1 MPVAMSVKV
10 HITYLYLH
18 IMDITSHI
26 SVLLI
31 VKCCG
36 GMPAINTVMSKME
49 LNGGQALAMEYS
61 YLTD

>member
-26 SVLLI
+26 SFLLI

-36 GMPAINTVMSKME
+36 GMPAINTVMSKIN
-49 LNGGQALAMEYS
+49 LNGGQAL
-61 YLTD
+61 

>member
-18 IMDITSHI
+18 KKDITSHI

-49 LNGGQALAMEYS
+49 LNGGQALSMEYS
-61 YLTD
+61 HLTY

>member
-1 MPVAMSVKV
+1 MVR
-10 HITYLYLH
+10 
-18 IMDITSHI
+18 
-26 SVLLI
+26 
-31 VKCCG
+31 CCS